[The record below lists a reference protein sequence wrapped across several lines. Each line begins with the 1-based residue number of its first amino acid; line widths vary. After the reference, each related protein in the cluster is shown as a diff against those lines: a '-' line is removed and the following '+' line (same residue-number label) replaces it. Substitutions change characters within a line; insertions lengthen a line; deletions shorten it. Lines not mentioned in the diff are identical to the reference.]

1 MTKKTYD
8 INVSADIYTVIRTR
22 AKADERSIRIW
33 TNRFLTELF
42 AEDIKRNNTPA
53 PEVDPKVDPKLN
65 ALLDN
70 WGED

>member
-8 INVSADIYTVIRTR
+8 INVSADIYAVIRTR

-53 PEVDPKVDPKLN
+53 PEVDPKLN
-65 ALLDN
+65 ALLSN
-70 WGED
+70 WDED

>member
-8 INVSADIYTVIRTR
+8 INVSADIYTVIK
-22 AKADERSIRIW
+22 AKAQADERSIRIW

-42 AEDIKRNNTPA
+42 AEDIKRNNTKDRPA
-53 PEVDPKVDPKLN
+53 PEVDPKLN

>member
-8 INVSADIYTVIRTR
+8 INVSADIYAVLKAR
-22 AKADERSIRIW
+22 AYADERSIRIW

-42 AEDIKRNNTPA
+42 AEDIKKNNA
-53 PEVDPKVDPKLN
+53 VKDPKLQ
-65 ALLDN
+65 ALLGD